1 MKNYRLLILVGI
13 SIASLFSSLLPA
25 AADQTYN
32 GASIYRDAA
41 NTIYK
46 VGVTPSSVVTAIY
59 DNVTVSKQVYSDV
72 CGVAKI
78 TIPGLMTN
86 TVVTANGADF
96 TPYST
101 RATSSSSKAPGYK
114 CASGGLQ
121 YFNFTPAGNSF
132 TLGNSNT
139 GNYTLYL
146 TGSAVGGAN
155 KPILISYLT
164 KQRKEIKANACG
176 FAIIKALPRSPFTST
191 SNISLDRQAFTTV
204 GSLPINPTPPSC
216 TDGNTYLSSTAPV
229 TYNGSSFYRTESAI
243 YYTGL
248 APNSSNSVEL
258 NGLASKDVSA
268 YKGSTQMPVVPC
280 GVFRIDFNK
289 KVVSTLKVEGT
300 DHTVATIATTTN
312 LGCTASDLAALTP
325 NTLYRIG
332 DIYNGAASMFVY
344 RTSDATKK
352 KIAVVYPTIFSR
364 NSTVNACGFS
374 EIKSLNTTS
383 GWGAND
389 KVKVNGTEYTVSTLP
404 LAPKAPMCR
413 NGVVYQSA
421 N

>member
-1 MKNYRLLILVGI
+1 MWNYRLLILVGA
-13 SIASLFSSLLPA
+13 SIASFFSGLLPA

-46 VGVTPSSVVTAIY
+46 VGVTPSSAVTVIY
-59 DNVTVSKQVYSDV
+59 DDVTISKQVYSDV

-86 TVVTANGADF
+86 TVVTANGANF
-96 TPYST
+96 TPYAT

-121 YFNFTPAGNSF
+121 YLNFTPAGNSF

-191 SNISLDRQAFTTV
+191 SNISLDRQPFTTV
-204 GSLPINPTPPSC
+204 GSLPTNPTPPSC
-216 TDGNTYLSSTAPV
+216 TDGKTYLSSTAPV
-229 TYNGSSFYRTESAI
+229 TYNGSSFYRTTKAI

-300 DHTVATIATTTN
+300 EHTVATLATTTN
-312 LGCTASDLAALTP
+312 LGCEASDLAALTP

-383 GWGAND
+383 GWGATD

>member
-1 MKNYRLLILVGI
+1 MRNHRLLISI
-13 SIASLFSSLLPA
+13 AASIASLLSGLLPA
-25 AADQTYN
+25 VADQTYN

-59 DNVTVSKQVYSDV
+59 DDVTISKQVYSDV

-78 TIPGLMTN
+78 SIPGLMAN
-86 TVVTANGADF
+86 TVVTANGANF
-96 TPYST
+96 TPYAT
-101 RATSSSSKAPGYK
+101 VATSSSSKAPGYK

-121 YFNFTPAGNSF
+121 YLNFTPVGNSF

-164 KQRKEIKANACG
+164 KERKEIKANTCG
-176 FAIIKALPRSPFTST
+176 FAMIKALPRTPFTST
-191 SNISLDRQAFTTV
+191 SKISLDRQPFTTI
-204 GSLPINPTPPSC
+204 GTLPTNPTPPSC

-229 TYNGSSFYRTESAI
+229 TYNGSSFYRTTKAI

-280 GVFRIDFNK
+280 GVFRIDFNA
-289 KVVSTLKVEGT
+289 KVVSSLSVEGT
-300 DHTVATIATTTN
+300 NYTVASLPIGN
-312 LGCTASDLAALTP
+312 SLGCTASNLAAIAP

-413 NGVVYQSA
+413 NGVVYQTP
-421 N
+421 